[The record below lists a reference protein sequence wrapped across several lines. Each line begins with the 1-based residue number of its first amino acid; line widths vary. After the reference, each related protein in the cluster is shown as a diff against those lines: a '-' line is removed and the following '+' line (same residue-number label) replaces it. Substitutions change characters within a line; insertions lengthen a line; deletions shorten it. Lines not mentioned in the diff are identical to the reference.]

1 MIRAALVL
9 LCLLAAGCATAPTP
23 NPALPSTVKSAAE
36 LSPLGPCP
44 ASSWKPEAPP
54 PTASAKVSMVLLAVG
69 EWARFGRQV
78 IVYSTDQ
85 PPRTEQLG
93 IKERDAPQ
101 RINDYWA
108 AVDHPERSGLDNVAW
123 SAAFISW
130 VIGSAGVSRDLF
142 CPDQRHTIYVER
154 LVDRARRPGA
164 ALIPRRPGERAP
176 RVGDLI
182 CASRAGSGTTLDN
195 LNRGAGH
202 CDIVVEVK
210 PGWAAAIGGN
220 VGDSVSRSVFPLDGN
235 GFLSPISGRPVFT
248 VIENRLP

>member
-1 MIRAALVL
+1 MRYAFLVL
-9 LCLLAAGCATAPTP
+9 LLLTAACTSAPQP
-23 NPALPSTVKSAAE
+23 QPAPPPAVKSAAD
-36 LSPLGPCP
+36 LAPLGPCP

-78 IVYSTDQ
+78 VVYSTDQ
-85 PPRTEQLG
+85 PPRTEQQG
-93 IKERDAPQ
+93 VKERDAPE
-101 RINDYWA
+101 RIHDYWL
-108 AVDHPERSGLDNVAW
+108 AVGYPQRTGRDDVPW

-130 VIGSAGVSRDLF
+130 DVASAGVPHDLF
-142 CPDQRHTIYVER
+142 CPDSRHTIYVER
-154 LVDRARRPGA
+154 LVERERRPGA
-164 ALIPRRPGERAP
+164 VLIPRRPGERAP
-176 RVGDLI
+176 QVGDLI

-210 PGWAAAIGGN
+210 PGWVAAIGGN

>member
-1 MIRAALVL
+1 MRPAFVL
-9 LCLLAAGCATAPTP
+9 LCLLAAGCTAAPPTK
-23 NPALPSTVKSAAE
+23 PAPPAVKSAAE
-36 LSPLGPCP
+36 LPPLGPCP

-78 IVYSTDQ
+78 VTYSTDQ

-108 AVDHPERSGLDNVAW
+108 AVGHPERNGLDNVPW

-130 VIGSAGVSRDLF
+130 DIESAGVPRDLF

-154 LVDRARRPGA
+154 LFERARRPGA
-164 ALIPRRPGERAP
+164 ALIPRRPAERAP
-176 RVGDLI
+176 QVGDLI
-182 CASRAGSGTTLDN
+182 CASREGSGTTLDN

-220 VGDSVSRSVFPLDGN
+220 VGDSVSRSVFPLDAN
-235 GFLSPISGRPVFT
+235 GFLTPISGRPVFT